1 MEDVFLCS
9 NKKPSLSKPARIP
22 VIPNVSITNGQLDTI
37 SCTTDWSKGKPVPII
52 SNILITKFLARVHAF
67 TVVGPGAQAS
77 AFSYGPD
84 GIINCLALLPQV
96 NQVSFV
102 SSRDDGPTEFD
113 AIQRFCGMDPHD
125 GYGLYCTR
133 CWIQT
138 HPKFLAFVSSTNVC
152 QLHGCACQGC
162 HSFGVVISPRR
173 GAHLTRAEFE
183 EIKRFY
189 MKASCF

>member
-22 VIPNVSITNGQLDTI
+22 VISNDSTPIDELDTI
-37 SCTTDWSKGKPVPII
+37 SCTTDWNRGKPVPVI

-102 SSRDDGPTEFD
+102 SSRDDGPTEFE
-113 AIQRFCGMDPHD
+113 C
-125 GYGLYCTR
+125 
-133 CWIQT
+133 
-138 HPKFLAFVSSTNVC
+138 HPKILWNEPTWWVWTVLHSLLDSDSSKVFCFYIIN
-152 QLHGCACQGC
+152 
-162 HSFGVVISPRR
+162 
-173 GAHLTRAEFE
+173 
-183 EIKRFY
+183 KRLPV
-189 MKASCF
+189 A

>member
-22 VIPNVSITNGQLDTI
+22 VISNDSTPIDELDTI
-37 SCTTDWSKGKPVPII
+37 SCTTDWNKGKPVPVI
-52 SNILITKFLARVHAF
+52 SNKLISMFLARVHAF
-67 TVVGPGAQAS
+67 TVVGLGAQAS
-77 AFSYGPD
+77 ALSYGPD
-84 GIINCLALLPQV
+84 GIINCLALIPQV
-96 NQVSFV
+96 NKVSFV

-138 HPKFLAFVSSTNVC
+138 HPRFLAFVSSTNVC
-152 QLHGCACQGC
+152 
-162 HSFGVVISPRR
+162 
-173 GAHLTRAEFE
+173 
-183 EIKRFY
+183 
-189 MKASCF
+189 